1 MARQSKKV
9 RKQTT
14 DYLTVVGAS
23 NASVSNLRQ
32 GCRTEKTDDAVYFI
46 SPFGGPV
53 TASGVAQW
61 KKRKPEMSQRKP
73 YTTLRED
80 VLKRYPSGRT
90 PGGVSVDDI
99 VQLKLQ
105 NTFDT
110 HLDIAREMAGVMR
123 GDMAGYDADPSKF
136 TQSLG
141 CWSGFHAQQMIKSVK
156 RMRGTAKGTYVY
168 LSGWMVAGLRNRW
181 GHLPDQSM
189 HEKTAVAD
197 LIAEI
202 YTSLRQADEVAI
214 NDLFKDLKAARNSG
228 DTKAEQDAIAAIDSF
243 ESHVVPIIADIDA
256 GFGNEHATY
265 LLAKELIKA
274 GACCLQI
281 ENQVSDAKQCGHQD
295 GKVTV
300 PREDFIEKLRACRL
314 AFEELGVDEG
324 VIVARTDSLGAGLT
338 QKVPV
343 SNAPGDLASEYIKWL
358 KVEPITDANPIS
370 DGELALYQNGEF
382 VRPVRLPN
390 GLFPF
395 KEGTGRARVV
405 EDCIASLNEGGAD
418 LLWIETDTPNVDEIA
433 SMVSEIRKA
442 VPNAKLTYNNSPSFN
457 WTLNLRK
464 QVREQWIAEGK
475 ITEGDYPG
483 GNELMKP
490 DFDATELGHE
500 ADDRLR
506 AFQTDISARAGVF
519 HNLITLPTFHLTAK
533 SVDELSRGYFG
544 EDKMLAYVSTV
555 QREEIRRGVSAV
567 KHQHEVGSDLGDSF
581 KEMVGGDRALKA
593 GGSANTMNQFA
604 AE

>member
-1 MARQSKKV
+1 MTNRATFSEIRAELLS
-9 RKQTT
+9 
-14 DYLTVVGAS
+14 
-23 NASVSNLRQ
+23 
-32 GCRTEKTDDAVYFI
+32 
-46 SPFGGPV
+46 
-53 TASGVAQW
+53 
-61 KKRKPEMSQRKP
+61 
-73 YTTLRED
+73 
-80 VLKRYPSGRT
+80 RYPSGRT
-90 PGGVSVDDI
+90 PGGVSIDDI
-99 VQLKLQ
+99 VQLRLQ
-105 NTFDT
+105 NTYDT
-110 HLDIAREMAGVMR
+110 HLDIARGMASVMR
-123 GDMAGYDADPSKF
+123 ADMAAYDADPSKF

-141 CWSGFHAQQMIKSVK
+141 CWSGFHAQQMIKAVK
-156 RMRGTAKGTYVY
+156 RLRGTAKGTYVY

-197 LIAEI
+197 LIQEI
-202 YTSLRQADEVAI
+202 YVSLRQADEVAI
-214 NDLFKDLKAARNSG
+214 NDLFKELKAAGSEDER
-228 DTKAEQDAIAAIDSF
+228 KAVIDRIDNF

-314 AFEELGVDEG
+314 AFEELGVDDG

-343 SNAPGDLASEYIKWL
+343 SQQPGDLASQYVKWL
-358 KVEPITDANPIS
+358 KTEPISAANPIRE
-370 DGELALYQNGEF
+370 GELAIYQGGEF
-382 VRPVRLPN
+382 VRPLRLAN

-395 KEGTGRARVV
+395 KEGTGRDRVI
-405 EDCIASLNEGGAD
+405 EDCIASLTQGGAD

-433 SMVSEIRKA
+433 GMVAEIRKA
-442 VPNAKLTYNNSPSFN
+442 VPDAKLTYNNSPSFN

-464 QVREQWIAEGK
+464 QVRAQWLAEGRIAEA
-475 ITEGDYPG
+475 DYPDG
-483 GNELMKP
+483 VDLMKA
-490 DFDATELGHE
+490 DYDETDLGRE
-500 ADDRLR
+500 ADVRLQR
-506 AFQTDISARAGVF
+506 FQTDISARAGVF

-533 SVDELSRGYFG
+533 SVDELSHGYFG
-544 EDKMLAYVSTV
+544 DQKMLAYVKTV
-555 QREEIRRGVSAV
+555 QREEIRRGIGAV
-567 KHQHEVGSDLGDSF
+567 RHQHEVGSDLGDSF
-581 KEMVGGDRALKA
+581 KEMVAGERALKA
-593 GGSANTMNQFA
+593 GGQANTMNQFA

>member
-1 MARQSKKV
+1 MAR
-9 RKQTT
+9 
-14 DYLTVVGAS
+14 
-23 NASVSNLRQ
+23 
-32 GCRTEKTDDAVYFI
+32 KTFAELHAEI
-46 SPFGGPV
+46 S
-53 TASGVAQW
+53 A
-61 KKRKPEMSQRKP
+61 
-73 YTTLRED
+73 
-80 VLKRYPSGRT
+80 RYPSGQA
-90 PGGVSVDDI
+90 PGGVTVDDI
-99 VQLKLQ
+99 VQLRLQ
-105 NTFDT
+105 NTWDT
-110 HLDIAREMAGVMR
+110 HLDIARDMARVMR
-123 GDMAGYDADPSKF
+123 ADMAAYDRDTSRF

-141 CWSGFHAQQMIKSVK
+141 CWSGFHAQQMIKAVK
-156 RMRGTAKGTYVY
+156 RMRGTARGTYVY

-202 YTSLRQADEVAI
+202 YTSLRQADEVAM
-214 NDLFKDLKAARNSG
+214 NDLFRALRAAR
-228 DTKAEQDAIAAIDSF
+228 TETERRAAITAIDEF
-243 ESHVVPIIADIDA
+243 ETHVVPIIADIDA

-314 AFEELGVDEG
+314 AFEEMGVDDG

-343 SNAPGDLASEYIKWL
+343 SARPGDLASDYIKWL
-358 KVEPITDANPIS
+358 KTEPITRSNPIR
-370 DGELALYQNGEF
+370 DGELALYRNGEF

-395 KEGTGRARVV
+395 VEGSGRARVI
-405 EDCIASLNEGGAD
+405 EDCIANLTEGGAD

-433 SMVSEIRKA
+433 AMVAEIRKV
-442 VPNAKLTYNNSPSFN
+442 VPDAKLAYNNSPSFN
-457 WTLNLRK
+457 WTLKLRQ
-464 QVREQWIAEGK
+464 QVRAQWVAEGRIAEA
-475 ITEGDYPG
+475 DYPEG
-483 GNELMKP
+483 TELMKAE
-490 DFDATELGHE
+490 FDATDLGRE
-500 ADDRLR
+500 ADARLQR
-506 AFQTDISARAGVF
+506 FQTDISARAGVF

-533 SVDELSRGYFG
+533 SVDDLSRGYFG
-544 EDKMLAYVSTV
+544 EDKMLAYVRTV
-555 QREEIRRGVSAV
+555 QREEIRRGISAV
-567 KHQHEVGSDLGDSF
+567 RHQHEVGSDLGDTF
-581 KEMVGGDRALKA
+581 KEMVSGERALKA
-593 GGSANTMNQFA
+593 GGHANTMNQFA

>member
-1 MARQSKKV
+1 
-9 RKQTT
+9 
-14 DYLTVVGAS
+14 
-23 NASVSNLRQ
+23 
-32 GCRTEKTDDAVYFI
+32 
-46 SPFGGPV
+46 
-53 TASGVAQW
+53 
-61 KKRKPEMSQRKP
+61 MSRKP
-73 YTTLRED
+73 YAEIRAEVLR
-80 VLKRYPSGRT
+80 RYPEGRT
-90 PGGVSVDDI
+90 PGGVDADDI
-99 VQLKLQ
+99 VQLKIQ
-105 NTFDT
+105 NTYNT
-110 HLDIAREMAGVMR
+110 HLDIARDMAKVMR
-123 GDMAGYDADPSKF
+123 ADMAAYDADSSRF

-141 CWSGFHAQQMIKSVK
+141 CWSGFHAQQMIKAVK
-156 RMRGTAKGTYVY
+156 RLRGTTKGAYVY

-197 LIAEI
+197 LIEEI
-202 YTSLRQADEVAI
+202 YVSLRQADEVAL
-214 NDLFKDLKAARNSG
+214 NDLFKELRAARKAG
-228 DTKAEQDAIAAIDSF
+228 DQAAIAAVIARIDGF

-343 SNAPGDLASEYIKWL
+343 SREPGDLASDYIKWL
-358 KVEPITDANPIS
+358 KVEEITPANPLREGEVAIQR
-370 DGELALYQNGEF
+370 DGRV
-382 VRPVRLPN
+382 VRPVRSAN
-390 GLFPF
+390 GLFHF
-395 KEGTGRARVV
+395 QDKTGRQRVV
-405 EDCIASLNEGGAD
+405 EDCIASLTLGGAD
-418 LLWIETDTPNVDEIA
+418 LLWIETDTPNVAEIA
-433 SMVSEIRKA
+433 GMVAEIRKA
-442 VPNAKLTYNNSPSFN
+442 APKAKLTYNNSPSFN

-464 QVREQWIAEGK
+464 QVRADWIALGRIDE
-475 ITEGDYPG
+475 DSYPDG
-483 GNELMKP
+483 ASLMSP
-490 DFDATELGHE
+490 DFDDTELGRE
-500 ADDRLR
+500 ADARLR
-506 AFQTDISARAGVF
+506 RFQVDIAAKAGVF

-533 SVDELSRGYFG
+533 ATDELSRGYFG
-544 EDKMLAYVSTV
+544 EDRMLAYVRSV

-567 KHQHEVGSDLGDSF
+567 KHQHEVGSDLGDTF

-593 GGSANTMNQFA
+593 GGAHNTMNQFETA

>member
-1 MARQSKKV
+1 MTR
-9 RKQTT
+9 RKTFSEIRSEI
-14 DYLTVVGAS
+14 LS
-23 NASVSNLRQ
+23 
-32 GCRTEKTDDAVYFI
+32 
-46 SPFGGPV
+46 
-53 TASGVAQW
+53 
-61 KKRKPEMSQRKP
+61 
-73 YTTLRED
+73 
-80 VLKRYPSGRT
+80 RYPSGHT

-99 VQLKLQ
+99 VQLRLQ
-105 NTFDT
+105 NSFDT
-110 HLDIAREMAGVMR
+110 HLDIARAMAGVMR
-123 GDMAGYDADPSKF
+123 EDMAAYDADSAKF

-141 CWSGFHAQQMIKSVK
+141 CWSGFHAQQMIKSVR
-156 RMRGTAKGTYVY
+156 RMRGTARGTYVY

-197 LIAEI
+197 LIQEI
-202 YTSLRQADEVAI
+202 YTSLRQADEVAM
-214 NDLFKDLKAARNSG
+214 NDLFKALKAAHTEADRN
-228 DTKAEQDAIAAIDSF
+228 AAIDSF

-314 AFEELGVDEG
+314 AFEELGVEEG

-343 SNAPGDLASEYIKWL
+343 SQQKGDMAWDYLKWL
-358 KVEPITDANPIS
+358 KTEPFTADNPVRE
-370 DGELALYQNGEF
+370 GELAIYLGGEL
-382 VRPVRLPN
+382 VRPLRLPN
-390 GLFPF
+390 GLFKF
-395 KEGTGRARVV
+395 QEGTGRARVI
-405 EDCIASLNEGGAD
+405 EDCIASLTRGGAD

-433 SMVSEIRKA
+433 AMVSEIRKV
-442 VPNAKLTYNNSPSFN
+442 VPHAKLTYNNSPSFN

-464 QVREQWIAEGK
+464 QVRAQWIAEGRVA
-475 ITEGDYPG
+475 EADYPDS
-483 GNELMKP
+483 NELMKAEY
-490 DFDATELGHE
+490 DATELGRE
-500 ADDRLR
+500 ADARLR
-506 AFQTDISARAGVF
+506 RFQTDISARAGVF

-533 SVDELSRGYFG
+533 SMDELSRGYFG
-544 EDKMLAYVSTV
+544 EQKMLAYVATV

-567 KHQHEVGSDLGDSF
+567 KHQHEVGSDLGDTF
-581 KEMVGGDRALKA
+581 KEMVAGERALKA
-593 GGSANTMNQFA
+593 GGQANTMNQFA

>member
-1 MARQSKKV
+1 MAN
-9 RKQTT
+9 RKT
-14 DYLTVVGAS
+14 YAE
-23 NASVSNLRQ
+23 LRA
-32 GCRTEKTDDAVYFI
+32 EAL
-46 SPFGGPV
+46 
-53 TASGVAQW
+53 A
-61 KKRKPEMSQRKP
+61 
-73 YTTLRED
+73 
-80 VLKRYPSGRT
+80 RYPSGQT
-90 PGGVSVDDI
+90 PGGVTVDDI

-110 HLDIAREMAGVMR
+110 HLDVARAMAKVMR
-123 GDMAGYDADPSKF
+123 EDMAAYDADPSLS

-156 RMRGTAKGTYVY
+156 RLRGTTKRAYVY

-197 LIAEI
+197 LIQEI

-214 NDLFKDLKAARNSG
+214 NDLFKDLKKARDAGDAA
-228 DTKAEQDAIAAIDSF
+228 AEKAAIEAIDNF
-243 ESHVVPIIADIDA
+243 ETHVVPIIADIDA

-343 SNAPGDLASEYIKWL
+343 SQQPGDLAAEYIKWL
-358 KVEPITDANPIS
+358 KTEPITDANPMK
-370 DGELALYQNGEF
+370 DGELALFQNGQF
-382 VRPVRLPN
+382 VRPARLPN

-395 KEGTGRARVV
+395 QEGSGRDRVV
-405 EDCIASLNEGGAD
+405 EDCIASLTQGGAD

-433 SMVSEIRKA
+433 GMVNDIRKV

-464 QVREQWIAEGK
+464 QVRDQWIAEGK
-475 ITEGDYPG
+475 ISETDYPA

-490 DFDATELGHE
+490 DFDQTDLGRE
-500 ADDRLR
+500 ADARLR
-506 AFQTDISARAGVF
+506 RFQTDISTRAGVF

-544 EDKMLAYVSTV
+544 EDKMLAYVATV
-555 QREEIRRGVSAV
+555 QREEIRRGISAV
-567 KHQHEVGSDLGDSF
+567 KHQHEVGSDLGDTF
-581 KEMVGGDRALKA
+581 KEMVAGERALKA
-593 GGSANTMNQFA
+593 GGHANTMNQFA

>member
-1 MARQSKKV
+1 MT
-9 RKQTT
+9 RKT
-14 DYLTVVGAS
+14 YA
-23 NASVSNLRQ
+23 ALRA
-32 GCRTEKTDDAVYFI
+32 E
-46 SPFGGPV
+46 
-53 TASGVAQW
+53 VAA
-61 KKRKPEMSQRKP
+61 
-73 YTTLRED
+73 
-80 VLKRYPSGRT
+80 RYPTGQTSGGIT
-90 PGGVSVDDI
+90 VDDI

-105 NTFDT
+105 NTYDT
-110 HLDIAREMAGVMR
+110 HLDIARAMAGVMR
-123 GDMAGYDADPSKF
+123 ADMAEYDTDHSKF

-156 RMRGTAKGTYVY
+156 RLRGTTKGAYVY

-197 LIAEI
+197 LIQEI
-202 YTSLRQADEVAI
+202 YTSLRQADEVAM
-214 NDLFKDLKAARNSG
+214 NDLFRALDHARKAG
-228 DTKAEQDAIAAIDSF
+228 DEVGEAKAIAAIDGF

-314 AFEELGVDEG
+314 AFEEMGVDQG

-343 SNAPGDLASEYIKWL
+343 SAGPGDLAAEYTKWL
-358 KVEPITDANPIS
+358 KTEAITSAKPMS
-370 DGELALYQNGEF
+370 EGELAIWQSGEF
-382 VRPVRLPN
+382 VRPVRLAN
-390 GLFPF
+390 GLFAF
-395 KEGTGRARVV
+395 REGTGRARVI
-405 EDCIASLNEGGAD
+405 EDCISSLVQGGAD
-418 LLWIETDTPNVDEIA
+418 LLWIETDTPDVTEIA
-433 SMVSEIRKA
+433 AMVNEIKRV
-442 VPNAKLTYNNSPSFN
+442 VPNAKLAYNNSPSFN

-464 QVREQWIAEGK
+464 QVRKQWLAEGRVA
-475 ITEGDYPG
+475 EADYPD
-483 GNELMKP
+483 GNALMGAE
-490 DFDATELGHE
+490 FDATDLGIE
-500 ADDRLR
+500 ADARLQR
-506 AFQTDISARAGVF
+506 FQVDISARAGVF

-533 SVDELSRGYFG
+533 SVDELSTGYFG
-544 EDKMLAYVSTV
+544 EDRMLAYVAGV
-555 QREEIRRGVSAV
+555 QRQEIRRGIAAV
-567 KHQHEVGSDLGDSF
+567 RHQHEVGSDLGDTF
-581 KEMVGGDRALKA
+581 KEMVGGERALKA
-593 GGSANTMNQFA
+593 GGHANTMNQFA

>member
-1 MARQSKKV
+1 M
-9 RKQTT
+9 T
-14 DYLTVVGAS
+14 
-23 NASVSNLRQ
+23 
-32 GCRTEKTDDAVYFI
+32 
-46 SPFGGPV
+46 
-53 TASGVAQW
+53 
-61 KKRKPEMSQRKP
+61 QRKS
-73 YTTLRED
+73 YAALRAEA
-80 VLKRYPSGRT
+80 LARYPGGQT

-105 NTFDT
+105 NTWDT
-110 HLDIAREMAGVMR
+110 HLEIAREMAHVMR
-123 GDMAGYDADPSKF
+123 ADMAAYDADPSQF

-141 CWSGFHAQQMIKSVK
+141 CWSGFHAQQMIKAVK
-156 RMRGTAKGTYVY
+156 RLRGTAKGTYVY

-202 YTSLRQADEVAI
+202 YTSLRQADEVAL
-214 NDLFKDLKAARNSG
+214 NDLFKDLRAATTDAAR
-228 DTKAEQDAIAAIDSF
+228 AAAIAAIDGF
-243 ESHVVPIIADIDA
+243 ETHVVPIIADIDA

-314 AFEELGVDEG
+314 AFEELGVDDG

-343 SNAPGDLASEYIKWL
+343 SQAPGDLAADYIKWL
-358 KVEPITDANPIS
+358 DTAPITEANPIRE
-370 DGELALYQNGEF
+370 GELALYQGGEF
-382 VRPVRLPN
+382 VKPRRLPN

-395 KEGTGRARVV
+395 KPNTGRARVI
-405 EDCIASLNEGGAD
+405 EDCIASLKQGGAD

-433 SMVSEIRKA
+433 GMVAEIREKA
-442 VPNAKLTYNNSPSFN
+442 PGAKLTYNNSPSFN

-464 QVREQWIAEGK
+464 QVRTQWIAEGK
-475 ITEGDYPG
+475 IAEGDYPA

-490 DFDATELGHE
+490 DFDATDLGLE
-500 ADDRLR
+500 ADARLR
-506 AFQTDISARAGVF
+506 AFQTEIAARAGVF

-533 SVDELSRGYFG
+533 AMDELSHGYFG
-544 EDKMLAYVSTV
+544 EDKMLAYVATV
-555 QREEIRRGVSAV
+555 QREEIRRGISAV
-567 KHQHEVGSDLGDSF
+567 RHQHEVGSDLGDSF